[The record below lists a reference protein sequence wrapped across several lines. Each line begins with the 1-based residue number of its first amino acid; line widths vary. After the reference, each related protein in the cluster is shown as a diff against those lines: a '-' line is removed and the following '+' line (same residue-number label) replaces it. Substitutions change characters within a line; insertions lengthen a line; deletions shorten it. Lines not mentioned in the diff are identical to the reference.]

1 MAAFEVQLA
10 VLVDDELGISARKAT
25 RAERQV
31 AEAAIVWAIDTVHQA
46 LVLKVGYVYL
56 VTEFSNPAY
65 VGTLNP

>member
-1 MAAFEVQLA
+1 MDSWRMKTFV
-10 VLVDDELGISARKAT
+10 
-25 RAERQV
+25 
-31 AEAAIVWAIDTVHQA
+31 AIVLAIDTVHQA